1 MGGGGGDGGDD
12 LATNERK
19 QLQILLSSFQT
30 PNHMTLFTIGKKKT
44 SYIHHHT
51 TLLNIHS
58 PVGFFFSL

>member
-30 PNHMTLFTIGKKKT
+30 PNHMTLFTIGKKKNLIP
-44 SYIHHHT
+44 SSPHHYTEHPQ
-51 TLLNIHS
+51 S
-58 PVGFFFSL
+58 RRFFF